1 MLYEY
6 LYTYLFNRVTDV
18 IEKLKKME
26 PSKQSEEAI
35 LWLKAAQMKCE
46 DIFIMG
52 DDFFKDSPNE

>member
-1 MLYEY
+1 
-6 LYTYLFNRVTDV
+6 V

-46 DIFIMG
+46 DIFVMG
-52 DDFFKDSPNE
+52 DDFFKDSPEKM